1 MFPKS
6 MLLQVLIKGVG
17 DTSTVPV
24 RYELMRGYTN
34 YFSTGYFGGKGRNS
48 FMKWYPFGYD
58 FGNAE
63 MKGVTVLNAR
73 HTSCSIP
80 AAFAKVDINA
90 MRNLGVKMD
99 ESNTHIIQVQGEAMA
114 YAVGELALQ
123 QAVDVY
129 HGRGDIQRNASRY
142 SLRGLLAMAAL
153 LIPDTEFGLY
163 VVTGLPAET
172 YIKNMALRNTIK
184 AALDGTH
191 IFTTDNGS
199 TFRRVTVEVA
209 TVVMEGAGALISY
222 GDKSMSRTAESAVI
236 DIGGRTTDLYVAR
249 GQIPVTDYCK
259 GKPLGVESATQMLM
273 DTFESTYDRVLSLLE
288 AREIMHAYASNG
300 HLNYPDIAVYGKT
313 VSAYEL
319 EQLATEAITQV
330 GSEIVSFIAAAWR
343 QSDRGAVAASF
354 KPVLHIGG
362 GFYYFH
368 NVLRQRIPHLSR
380 PDDPLHANA
389 LGYCSLAGRLLIRK
403 VQAQVSLIKA
413 N

>member
-1 MFPKS
+1 
-6 MLLQVLIKGVG
+6 
-17 DTSTVPV
+17 
-24 RYELMRGYTN
+24 
-34 YFSTGYFGGKGRNS
+34 
-48 FMKWYPFGYD
+48 MKWYPFGYD

-73 HTSCSIP
+73 HSSCSIP

-99 ESNTHIIQVQGEAMA
+99 ESNTHIIQFQGEAMA

-191 IFTTDNGS
+191 IFTTDNGR

-236 DIGGRTTDLYVAR
+236 DIGGRTTDLYVWLVAR
-249 GQIPVTDYCK
+249 SLSLTIVKASHWEWNPPRRCLWTLLRAHMIARSLCSRPAKSCMPMPQ
-259 GKPLGVESATQMLM
+259 M
-273 DTFESTYDRVLSLLE
+273 DTSTILILPCMGKQS
-288 AREIMHAYASNG
+288 ARMN
-300 HLNYPDIAVYGKT
+300 
-313 VSAYEL
+313 
-319 EQLATEAITQV
+319 
-330 GSEIVSFIAAAWR
+330 
-343 QSDRGAVAASF
+343 
-354 KPVLHIGG
+354 
-362 GFYYFH
+362 
-368 NVLRQRIPHLSR
+368 
-380 PDDPLHANA
+380 
-389 LGYCSLAGRLLIRK
+389 
-403 VQAQVSLIKA
+403 
-413 N
+413 